1 MFSIDEY
8 VIYGSEGVCRV
19 EAIGHPEISGLD
31 RLKEYYT
38 LLPVYRSGRIY
49 TPTDSTIHMR
59 RVISREE
66 AQALIESIGE
76 ISCELDVPRD
86 IKQAN
91 LFYRELVRSYE
102 CKKLISVIKY
112 VFMKQRE
119 FSQIKRNMP
128 AVDLKFL
135 KIAEDML
142 YGEFSFALGIEPR
155 NIREYIVKCCDE
167 AQMAKADI

>member
-1 MFSIDEY
+1 MFNINDY

-31 RLKEYYT
+31 KQKEYYT

-49 TPTDSTIHMR
+49 TPTDSTIRMR
-59 RVISREE
+59 SVITKVQ
-66 AQALIESIGE
+66 AQELIDGINN
-76 ISCELDVPRD
+76 ISHELDVPKD

-91 LFYRELVRSYE
+91 LFYRDLVRSYE
-102 CKKLISVIKY
+102 CTKLISVIKY
-112 VFMKQRE
+112 VFIKQRE
-119 FSQIKRNMP
+119 FSQIKKNMP

-142 YGEFSFALGIEPR
+142 YGEFGFALGIEPKEV
-155 NIREYIVKCCDE
+155 REYIIKCCDS
-167 AQMAKADI
+167 AAK